1 MLACARLQQVTRRE
15 TISRRRWIVLNDHE
29 RKALREFERQFQDED
44 PRFTR
49 SFEARQTRLARHPHN
64 LGANLA
70 VVAAMLLA
78 AVTLLAG
85 SLVGALAIVLTTGL
99 IWVAWSRSACTDRR
113 PS

>member
-1 MLACARLQQVTRRE
+1 
-15 TISRRRWIVLNDHE
+15 VLSDHE
-29 RKALREFERQFQDED
+29 WKALREVERRFQDED

-49 SFEARQTRLARHPHN
+49 SFEARQTRMARHPHN

-99 IWVAWSRSACTDRR
+99 IWVAWSHSAG
-113 PS
+113 S

>member
-1 MLACARLQQVTRRE
+1 
-15 TISRRRWIVLNDHE
+15 VLNDHE

-70 VVAAMLLA
+70 VVAAMPLA

-85 SLVGALAIVLTTGL
+85 SLVGALAVVLTTWL
-99 IWVAWSRSACTDRR
+99 IWVASSRSAGTDRR

>member
-1 MLACARLQQVTRRE
+1 
-15 TISRRRWIVLNDHE
+15 VLSDHE
-29 RKALREFERQFQDED
+29 RNALREVERQFQAED

-49 SFEARQTRLARHPHN
+49 SFEARQTRLARHPHT

-99 IWVAWSRSACTDRR
+99 IWVAWSHSA
-113 PS
+113 SS